1 MQTFERC
8 DILSD
13 GELIVISVSWDRT
26 GHEGFIADAR
36 GAIRAQS
43 RAVAFF
49 SSRDG
54 KLVSHGDHA
63 RDSSSHD
70 TFQNSRDIHVT
81 SHVTSVSQALLVPG
95 HRGRLT
101 RGARG
106 SRGLVPHQRA

>member
-81 SHVTSVSQALLVPG
+81 SRESHGL
-95 HRGRLT
+95 
-101 RGARG
+101 ARKK
-106 SRGLVPHQRA
+106 SKYHLAKQNWLNPS